1 MNPIVV
7 QIAVALLLS
16 VPTFMLAI
24 GNTWTSYTLPI
35 LESEDSPIGY
45 PITKSDSNLIS
56 SVIMLGSLTSIVIVG
71 YISDRIGRK
80 RTEILSGLCFV
91 LAWSTI
97 TTAKNVTQLVIGRY
111 IIGLGTGLHFVT
123 GVVYI
128 GEMSQTSIRGAL
140 LTIMSFMYNLGTLAS
155 YTEGWFCSY
164 EVVNYLN
171 LTTAVSFILLLM
183 CLKETPVYLLRIGK
197 EKEAIKSLKFY
208 RGASKVT
215 QEVLDEIVYLKSQLI
230 NENTNQIEM
239 KIPQL
244 ENEKEMLNEENNPK
258 IEGITKSNSA
268 WTTLRTSNSARRA
281 LVVLLVQMNLCV
293 FMGMIAVQAFA
304 GQFFQQAAP
313 SFSPHLCS
321 VILAIIVT
329 ITSGV
334 AVFIVEIVPRRVL
347 MISTCFLSGCCMAC
361 LSSMQ
366 YFTWAPEWGIP
377 LVMILYCI
385 FYQLGAV
392 NIPFIQIAECLSPQM
407 NSFGTGAVMC
417 SLFIANFILLFI
429 FKPAVDILGLSG
441 VFLAFAFVNFLT
453 VFVSY
458 LIMRE
463 TRRVPFE
470 TVQSTFERGYLY
482 RRQKSY

>member
-7 QIAVALLLS
+7 QTAVALLLS

-24 GNTWTSYTLPI
+24 GNTWTSYTLPV

-45 PITKSDSNLIS
+45 PITKSDSNLVS

-80 RTEILSGLCFV
+80 KTEILSGLCFV

-97 TTAKNVTQLVIGRY
+97 ATAKNVTQLVIGRF

-128 GEMSQTSIRGAL
+128 GEISQASIRGAL

-164 EVVNYLN
+164 EVINYLN
-171 LTTAVSFILLLM
+171 LTTAVTFILLAM
-183 CLKETPVYLLRIGK
+183 CLKETPVFLLRIGK

-215 QEVLDEIVYLKSQLI
+215 QEILDEIVYLKSQLI
-230 NENTNQIEM
+230 NENINEIEM
-239 KIPQL
+239 KIPQ
-244 ENEKEMLNEENNPK
+244 EKEMLNEENNLTTG
-258 IEGITKSNSA
+258 GIIKSNSA
-268 WTTLRTSNSARRA
+268 WTTLRTSISARRA
-281 LVVLLVQMNLCV
+281 LIVLLVQINLCV

-334 AVFIVEIVPRRVL
+334 AVFIVEIIPRRVL

-361 LSSMQ
+361 LASMQ
-366 YFTWAPEWGIP
+366 HFTWAPEWGIP
-377 LVMILYCI
+377 LVMILYCVV
-385 FYQLGAV
+385 FQLGSGS
-392 NIPFIQIAECLSPQM
+392 IPFIQIAECLPPQ
-407 NSFGTGAVMC
+407 N
-417 SLFIANFILLFI
+417 
-429 FKPAVDILGLSG
+429 
-441 VFLAFAFVNFLT
+441 
-453 VFVSY
+453 
-458 LIMRE
+458 
-463 TRRVPFE
+463 
-470 TVQSTFERGYLY
+470 
-482 RRQKSY
+482 

>member
-1 MNPIVV
+1 MNAVLV

-56 SVIMLGSLTSIVIVG
+56 SVIMLGSLTSI
-71 YISDRIGRK
+71 
-80 RTEILSGLCFV
+80 

-97 TTAKNVTQLVIGRY
+97 TTAKSVTQLVIGRY

-140 LTIMSFMYNLGTLAS
+140 LTLMSFMYNLGTLAS

-164 EVVNYLN
+164 EVINYLN
-171 LTTAVSFILLLM
+171 LTTAVTFTVLVM
-183 CLKETPVYLLRIGK
+183 CLKETP
-197 EKEAIKSLKFY
+197 EAIQSLKFY
-208 RGASKVT
+208 RGTSMVT
-215 QEVLDEIVYLKSQLI
+215 QEILDEIVYLKSQLN
-230 NENTNQIEM
+230 NENINQIDM
-239 KIPQL
+239 ISIPQI
-244 ENEKEMLNEENNPK
+244 EYEKEMLNEENNLK
-258 IEGITKSNSA
+258 MNGISKANSA
-268 WTTLRTSNSARRA
+268 WTTLRTSKSAKRA
-281 LVVLLVQMNLCV
+281 LIVLLVQMNLCV

-329 ITSGV
+329 ITSGL
-334 AVFIVEIVPRRVL
+334 AVFLVEIVSRRVL
-347 MISTCFLSGCCMAC
+347 MISTCCLSGCCMAC
-361 LSSMQ
+361 LASMQ
-366 YFTWAPEWGIP
+366 QFPWAPEWGIP
-377 LVMILYCI
+377 VVMILYCI
-385 FYQLGAV
+385 FYQLGPV
-392 NIPFIQIAECLSPQM
+392 NIPFVQIAECLPPQM
-407 NSFGTGAVMC
+407 NSFGTSVVMC

-441 VFLAFAFVNFLT
+441 VFLAFASVNFLT
-453 VFVSY
+453 AFVSY

-463 TRRVPFE
+463 TRRLPFE
-470 TVQSTFERGYLY
+470 TVQSTFENGYLY
-482 RRQKSY
+482 KRKKSY